1 MNAKRCITH
10 GLALCGGFF
19 VAFALSQKGT
29 TQREVVPQEKKLGS
43 FSRNAAV
50 RPANI
55 SARELLKSLASV
67 PMESQERSN
76 FKYEIYQ
83 EWAKKDPLGFLDYIE
98 HRPLG
103 YYLNSDDPFL
113 ILAKTQPEELLAYAK
128 RTGCKAAVR
137 VLVENADPST
147 VLALWQLNGGGGI
160 PMDLL
165 QTLARRGEDLDPHFH
180 EKLAAI
186 SDQAARKVTLAEA
199 ASRMV
204 DAGRTE
210 DFFAFIRQYPE
221 ALVPE
226 EIGRGAGHLMLMD
239 PRELS
244 RLAALEVEVQK
255 AAVGEI
261 IDSFHDDRV
270 SEQGQREIL
279 ATLATRGLLDSRR
292 KEVFE
297 MLMDV
302 GDNSNESVVAW
313 RDWAV
318 SLPGSEETR
327 PLQLASIV
335 RWSLSTKAEA
345 ADFVAL
351 PVGPLRDGAAVGG
364 VGRYLEEENLL
375 EARKMIDL
383 IGDSKL
389 REKVEDYL
397 TLVEKGEEPENFD
410 PFGFDEK

>member
-1 MNAKRCITH
+1 MNARRWITH

-29 TQREVVPQEKKLGS
+29 TQREAVPQEERLQS

-50 RPANI
+50 RPVNI

-67 PMESQERSN
+67 PMESRERSN

-83 EWAKKDPLGFLDYIE
+83 EWAKKEPLGFLNYIE

-103 YYLNSDDPFL
+103 GYLFGDDPFL

-128 RTGCKAAVR
+128 RTGCKEAVR
-137 VLVENADPST
+137 VLVENADPAM
-147 VLALWQLNGGGGI
+147 VLELWQLNGGGGI
-160 PMDLL
+160 PSDLL
-165 QTLARRGEDLDPHFH
+165 KTLARKGEDLDPHFH

-186 SDQAARKVTLAEA
+186 TDEAARKVTLAEA
-199 ASRMV
+199 ASRMEA
-204 DAGRTE
+204 AGRTE
-210 DFFAFIRQYPE
+210 DFFAFIRQYPDVL
-221 ALVPE
+221 APE
-226 EIGRGAGHLMLMD
+226 EIGRSAGHLMLMD
-239 PRELS
+239 PRELGRIDS
-244 RLAALEVEVQK
+244 LEGEVQQ

-261 IDSFHDDRV
+261 IDSLYDERV

-279 ATLATRGLLDSRR
+279 ATLATHGLLDSRR

-297 MLMDV
+297 MLMED
-302 GDNSNESVVAW
+302 DDKSKESVVAW
-313 RDWAV
+313 RDWAL
-318 SLPGSEETR
+318 SLSGSEETR

-345 ADFVAL
+345 TDFVAL

-364 VGRYLEEENLL
+364 MVRYLEDENLL
-375 EARKMIDL
+375 DARKMIDL

-389 REKVEDYL
+389 REKIEEFL